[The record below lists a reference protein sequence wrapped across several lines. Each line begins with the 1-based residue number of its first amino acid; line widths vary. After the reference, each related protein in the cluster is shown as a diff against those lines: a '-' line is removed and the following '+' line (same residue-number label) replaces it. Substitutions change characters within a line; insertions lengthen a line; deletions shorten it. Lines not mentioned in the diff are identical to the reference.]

1 MDKIYSR
8 PRIKIPKVKGGK
20 QGSNKDVG
28 KIYFMAIMLIISV
41 ATGYRILKSMDPIFE
56 GLCVSKAQSIA
67 TDITNRKAS
76 EVLAKYDYNDTV
88 QIIKSEDGKNS
99 ILKTDIVKVNQIV
112 SDISIEIQKELDE
125 LCKQDIEI
133 PVGALLGN
141 QYFAGFGPHF
151 KIKIISSRK
160 FNYRHKNRIQSSRDK
175 SDSI

>member
-1 MDKIYSR
+1 MEKIYSR
-8 PRIKIPKVKGGK
+8 PRIKIPAIKDGK
-20 QGSNKDVG
+20 KHPNKNIS
-28 KIYFMAIMLIISV
+28 KAYFTIIILIISV
-41 ATGYRILKSMDPIFE
+41 ATGYRLLKSMDPIFE
-56 GLCVSKAQSIA
+56 GLCISKAQSIA

-112 SDISIEIQKELDE
+112 SDITIEIQKELDE
-125 LCKQDIEI
+125 LSKQDIEI

-141 QYFAGFGPHF
+141 QYFAGFGPNF

-160 FNYRHKNRIQSSRDK
+160 SNYRYKNRIQIGGNK
-175 SDSI
+175 SNSI

>member
-20 QGSNKDVG
+20 KTPNKDIS
-28 KIYFMAIMLIISV
+28 KIYFIAIMLMISL

-67 TDITNRKAS
+67 TDITNRKTS

-112 SDISIEIQKELDE
+112 SDIAIEIQKELDE
-125 LCKQDIEI
+125 LRKQDIEI

-151 KIKIISSRK
+151 KIKIISSRE
-160 FNYRHKNRIQSSRDK
+160 FNYRYKNRVQSSWNK
-175 SDSI
+175 SNSI